1 MISND
6 VLKGSRTRL
15 TKFREN
21 LRQYKNK
28 WKDYEKVDGTQFEN
42 DIKNTFDELIYSSEQ
57 ILWDIET
64 FYVLLEV
71 QTRKLDMIMKFLY
84 QSPHIMNNPNVKN
97 EFDKDFL
104 NWKEKAANEMKSL
117 MTYHKHEP

>member
-84 QSPHIMNNPNVKN
+84 QSPHIMNNSNVKN